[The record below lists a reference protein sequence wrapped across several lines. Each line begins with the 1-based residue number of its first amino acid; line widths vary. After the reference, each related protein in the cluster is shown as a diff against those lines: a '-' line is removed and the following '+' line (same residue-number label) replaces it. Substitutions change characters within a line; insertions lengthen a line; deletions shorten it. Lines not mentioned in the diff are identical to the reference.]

1 MDVKYKY
8 MFLLVDL
15 KNLQAKLDSFLY
27 VKIALHIKFICKF
40 ICRFILKKHSTF
52 IKDNLNHL

>member
-40 ICRFILKKHSTF
+40 ICRFI
-52 IKDNLNHL
+52 